1 MYNKNNN
8 YIKQPKKDFKPWRAA
23 IYIRLSK
30 EDGDKSE
37 SNSITNQ
44 RNILTDYLSQ
54 QMDIELVGEYSDDGE
69 SGATADRPDFQR
81 MLIDVDA
88 GKINCIIVKNLSR
101 FSRNMGIT
109 INFIT
114 EYFPEIG
121 LRFISLD
128 PKYDSAVDD
137 ISEAEKLLN
146 ISVHGFM
153 NESYLATTSSSIKKT
168 LDTNRKK
175 GLFIGSFAPYGYLK
189 DPNDR
194 HKLIVN
200 NETAEV
206 VRTIFQKFAHGESL
220 LGITKYLNNAGIPN
234 PSTYKRMNE
243 PTYCHGS
250 GNINDGLWS
259 DKTVRRILQSEVYIG
274 NMVQGKNKKISY
286 KNKKCKATPRENW
299 YIVENTHEAIIG
311 NDLFFKAQERF
322 NSGSRSSPVTNRV
335 DLFSG
340 LVCCADCGRIMSK
353 NTKKNS
359 NKTYVYY
366 KCTTSKKLS
375 PTACSNHTI
384 RADELENTVLKTI
397 QEMINIAIEQEEA
410 LKIIEKSSKRN
421 TEFSALESN
430 LKKLLAEKEK
440 IKLKLF
446 RLYDNRE
453 DGVIN
458 DEQFRDYKSIYTKQS
473 VDTDNQIKALEK
485 QLEEY
490 KNGYDGEAEHIKY
503 FKNHGNI
510 DSLNR
515 AIVTE
520 LIDLI
525 LVYEGGKIKI
535 NFKFDDIFKRVD
547 EYIKLNTGLLEEE
560 KSKKP
565 A

>member
-1 MYNKNNN
+1 MYSKNNN
-8 YIKQPKKDFKPWRAA
+8 YIEQPQKDSKPWRAA

-44 RNILTDYLSQ
+44 RNILMDYLSQ
-54 QMDIELVGEYSDDGE
+54 QRDIEFIGEYSDDGE

-81 MLIDVDA
+81 MLVDIDTK
-88 GKINCIIVKNLSR
+88 KINCIIVKNLSR
-101 FSRNMGIT
+101 FSRNMGVT

-128 PKYDSAVDD
+128 PKYDSAIDD
-137 ISEAEKLLN
+137 IGEAEKLLN

-189 DPNDR
+189 DPGDR
-194 HKLIVN
+194 HRLIVN
-200 NETAEV
+200 EETAEV
-206 VRTIFQKFAHGESL
+206 VRTIFKKYSAGESI
-220 LGITKYLNNAGIPN
+220 LGITKYLNNTGIPN
-234 PSTYKRMNE
+234 PSTYKKMNE

-250 GNINDGLWS
+250 SNINDGLWS
-259 DKTVRRILQSEVYIG
+259 DKTVRRILQNEMYIG

-286 KNKKCKATPRENW
+286 KKKKCKATPRDKW
-299 YIVENTHEAIIG
+299 YIVENTHQAIID
-311 NDLFFKAQERF
+311 NDLFCKVQERF

-375 PTACSNHTI
+375 PTACTSHTI

-397 QEMINIAIEQEEA
+397 QGMINIAIEQEEA
-410 LKIIEKSSKRN
+410 LKIIEKSSKRK
-421 TEFSALESN
+421 TEFSSLESN
-430 LKKLLAEKEK
+430 RKKLLSEQEK

-453 DGVIN
+453 DGIIN
-458 DEQFRDYKSIYTKQS
+458 DEQFCDYKNIYSKQS
-473 VDTDNQIKALEK
+473 ADIDNQIKVLDR

-490 KNGYDGEAEHIKY
+490 KTGYDGEAEHIKY
-503 FKNHGNI
+503 FKKHGNI

-525 LVYEGGKIKI
+525 LVYEGGRIKI
-535 NFKFDDIFKRVD
+535 NFKFDDIFKKVD
-547 EYIKLNTGLLEEE
+547 EYIKLNSHILEEE
-560 KSKKP
+560 PKRS

>member
-1 MYNKNNN
+1 MYSKNNN
-8 YIKQPKKDFKPWRAA
+8 YIEQPQKDSKPWRAA

-44 RNILTDYLSQ
+44 RNILMDYLSQ
-54 QMDIELVGEYSDDGE
+54 QRDIEFIGEYSDDGE

-81 MLIDVDA
+81 MLVDIDTK
-88 GKINCIIVKNLSR
+88 KINCIIVKNLSR
-101 FSRNMGIT
+101 FSRNMGVT

-128 PKYDSAVDD
+128 PKYDSAIDD
-137 ISEAEKLLN
+137 IGEAEKLLN

-189 DPNDR
+189 DPGDR
-194 HKLIVN
+194 HRLIVN
-200 NETAEV
+200 EETAEV
-206 VRTIFQKFAHGESL
+206 VRTIFKKYLAGESI
-220 LGITKYLNNAGIPN
+220 LGITKYLNNTGIPN
-234 PSTYKRMNE
+234 PSTYKKMNE

-250 GNINDGLWS
+250 SNINDGLWS
-259 DKTVRRILQSEVYIG
+259 DKTVRRILQNEMYIG

-286 KNKKCKATPRENW
+286 KKKKCKATPRDKW
-299 YIVENTHEAIIG
+299 YIVENTHQAIID
-311 NDLFFKAQERF
+311 NDLFCKVQERF

-375 PTACSNHTI
+375 PTACTSHTI

-397 QEMINIAIEQEEA
+397 QGMINIAIEQEEA
-410 LKIIEKSSKRN
+410 LKIIEKSSKRK
-421 TEFSALESN
+421 TEFSSLESN
-430 LKKLLAEKEK
+430 RKKLLSEQEK

-453 DGVIN
+453 DGIIN
-458 DEQFRDYKSIYTKQS
+458 DEQFCDYKNIYSKQS
-473 VDTDNQIKALEK
+473 ADIENQIKALDK

-490 KNGYDGEAEHIKY
+490 KTGYDGEAEHIKY

-535 NFKFDDIFKRVD
+535 NFKFDDIFKKVD
-547 EYIKLNTGLLEEE
+547 EYIKLNTDILEEE
-560 KSKKP
+560 SKKP

>member
-8 YIKQPKKDFKPWRAA
+8 YIEQPQKDSKPWRAA

-44 RNILTDYLSQ
+44 RNILMDYLSQ
-54 QMDIELVGEYSDDGE
+54 QRDIEFIGEYSDDGE

-81 MLIDVDA
+81 MLVDIDTK
-88 GKINCIIVKNLSR
+88 KINCIIVKNLSR
-101 FSRNMGIT
+101 FSRNMGVT

-128 PKYDSAVDD
+128 PKYDSAIDD
-137 ISEAEKLLN
+137 IGEAEKLLN

-189 DPNDR
+189 DPGDR
-194 HKLIVN
+194 HRLIVN
-200 NETAEV
+200 EETAEV
-206 VRTIFQKFAHGESL
+206 VRTIFKKYSAGESI
-220 LGITKYLNNAGIPN
+220 LGITKYLNNTGIPN
-234 PSTYKRMNE
+234 PSTYKKMNE

-250 GNINDGLWS
+250 SNINDGLWS

-286 KNKKCKATPRENW
+286 KKKKCKATPRDKW
-299 YIVENTHEAIIG
+299 YIVENTHQAIID
-311 NDLFFKAQERF
+311 NDLFCKVQERF

-375 PTACSNHTI
+375 PTACTSHTI

-397 QEMINIAIEQEEA
+397 QGMINIAIEQEEA
-410 LKIIEKSSKRN
+410 LKIIEKSSKRK
-421 TEFSALESN
+421 TEFSSLESN
-430 LKKLLAEKEK
+430 RKKLLSEQEK

-453 DGVIN
+453 DGIIN
-458 DEQFRDYKSIYTKQS
+458 DEQFCDYKNIYSKQS
-473 VDTDNQIKALEK
+473 ADIENQIKALDK

-490 KNGYDGEAEHIKY
+490 KTGYDGETEHIKY
-503 FKNHGNI
+503 FKKHGNI

-520 LIDLI
+520 LIDLV
-525 LVYEGGKIKI
+525 LVYEGGRIKI
-535 NFKFDDIFKRVD
+535 NFKFDDIFKKVD
-547 EYIKLNTGLLEEE
+547 EYIKLNTHILEEE
-560 KSKKP
+560 SKKP

>member
-8 YIKQPKKDFKPWRAA
+8 YIKQPQKDFKPWRAA

-54 QMDIELVGEYSDDGE
+54 QRDIELVGEYSDDGE

-250 GNINDGLWS
+250 SNINDGLWS

-274 NMVQGKNKKISY
+274 NMVQGKNNKISY
-286 KNKKCKATPRENW
+286 
-299 YIVENTHEAIIG
+299 
-311 NDLFFKAQERF
+311 
-322 NSGSRSSPVTNRV
+322 
-335 DLFSG
+335 
-340 LVCCADCGRIMSK
+340 
-353 NTKKNS
+353 
-359 NKTYVYY
+359 
-366 KCTTSKKLS
+366 
-375 PTACSNHTI
+375 
-384 RADELENTVLKTI
+384 
-397 QEMINIAIEQEEA
+397 
-410 LKIIEKSSKRN
+410 
-421 TEFSALESN
+421 
-430 LKKLLAEKEK
+430 
-440 IKLKLF
+440 
-446 RLYDNRE
+446 
-453 DGVIN
+453 
-458 DEQFRDYKSIYTKQS
+458 
-473 VDTDNQIKALEK
+473 
-485 QLEEY
+485 
-490 KNGYDGEAEHIKY
+490 
-503 FKNHGNI
+503 
-510 DSLNR
+510 
-515 AIVTE
+515 
-520 LIDLI
+520 
-525 LVYEGGKIKI
+525 
-535 NFKFDDIFKRVD
+535 
-547 EYIKLNTGLLEEE
+547 
-560 KSKKP
+560 
-565 A
+565 

>member
-8 YIKQPKKDFKPWRAA
+8 YIEQPQKDFKPWRAA

-44 RNILTDYLSQ
+44 RNILMDYLSQ
-54 QMDIELVGEYSDDGE
+54 QRDIEFIGEYSDDGE

-81 MLIDVDA
+81 MLVDIDTK
-88 GKINCIIVKNLSR
+88 KINCIIVKNLSR
-101 FSRNMGIT
+101 FSRNMGVT

-128 PKYDSAVDD
+128 PKYDSAIDD
-137 ISEAEKLLN
+137 IGEAEKLLN

-189 DPNDR
+189 DPGDR
-194 HKLIVN
+194 HRLIVN
-200 NETAEV
+200 EETAEV
-206 VRTIFQKFAHGESL
+206 VRTIFKKYSAGESI
-220 LGITKYLNNAGIPN
+220 LGITKYLNNTGIPN
-234 PSTYKRMNE
+234 PSTYKKMNE

-250 GNINDGLWS
+250 SNINDGLWS
-259 DKTVRRILQSEVYIG
+259 DKTVRRILQNEMYIG

-286 KNKKCKATPRENW
+286 KKKKCKATPRDKW
-299 YIVENTHEAIIG
+299 YIVENTHQAIID
-311 NDLFFKAQERF
+311 NDLFCKVQERF

-375 PTACSNHTI
+375 PTACTSHTI

-397 QEMINIAIEQEEA
+397 QGMINIAIEQEEA
-410 LKIIEKSSKRN
+410 LKIIEKSSKRK
-421 TEFSALESN
+421 TEFSSLESN
-430 LKKLLAEKEK
+430 RKKLLSEQEK

-453 DGVIN
+453 DGIIN
-458 DEQFRDYKSIYTKQS
+458 DEQFCDYKSIYSKQS
-473 VDTDNQIKALEK
+473 ADIDNQIKAIDK

-490 KNGYDGEAEHIKY
+490 KTGYDCEAEHIKY

-525 LVYEGGKIKI
+525 LVYEGGRIKI
-535 NFKFDDIFKRVD
+535 NFKFDDIFKKVD
-547 EYIKLNTGLLEEE
+547 EYIKLNTDILEEE
-560 KSKKP
+560 SKKP